1 MRTRARH
8 ALQTV
13 TVAPIRT
20 IRSVFTTRR
29 LGQLALWALAVLG
42 TRELV
47 GYVLFL
53 AHQAPDE
60 VPAAVSAHLADE
72 LRSSGE
78 RAIYSVPVTR
88 TVWWSPRAAPGV
100 LVATSR
106 RLLYVSLVPTLAPP
120 PPTAGELPPTEL
132 DSYWLDSA
140 TVTNGRA
147 LLTGLPDVILRARGT
162 RWRFA
167 IAPRDRLRADSL
179 VTAVTRYQVAQRDAE
194 QRTLQMEAEAAE
206 LARAPVYHHVKR
218 GDALSSIATEAG
230 VPIDSLRRW
239 NGLTSDRIRARDSLL
254 VKPGT

>member
-1 MRTRARH
+1 MRTRARA

-13 TVAPIRT
+13 TPAPIRSL
-20 IRSVFTTRR
+20 RSRITTRR

-53 AHQAPDE
+53 AHQTPDE
-60 VPAAVSAHLADE
+60 IPAAVASHLADE
-72 LRSSGE
+72 LRASGE

-88 TVWWSPRAAPGV
+88 SVWWSPRATPGV
-100 LVATSR
+100 LVATGR
-106 RLLYVSLVPTLAPP
+106 RLLYVSLVPALAPP

-140 TVTNGRA
+140 TVTSGRA
-147 LLTGLPDVILRARGT
+147 LLTGLPDIVLHAHGVRQ
-162 RWRFA
+162 RFA
-167 IAPRDRLRADSL
+167 VAPRDRLRADSL
-179 VTAVTRYQVAQRDAE
+179 VTAVTRYQIAE
-194 QRTLQMEAEAAE
+194 RETERRTLEMEAEAAE
-206 LARAPVYHHVKR
+206 LARAPVYYHVKR
-218 GDALSSIATEAG
+218 GDALSSIATDAR

-239 NGLTSDRIRARDSLL
+239 NGLATDRIRARDSLL